1 MLYGVLMSK
10 KELQLCHNQ
19 YLTSFGIKIEPNKF
33 TFLVAPTGA
42 GKTTFTMEE
51 LKAQFKLVLILVPT
65 QAKVME
71 LQHEYSEKTK
81 VISEYLFFCANE
93 NPDETIRKFK
103 GAIVA
108 TYDKSDK
115 IFQLLSNSQKK
126 EAILVIDEA
135 HKLYSAGSFRDEAL
149 TPIIWHLQ
157 KRSIPTSLFLTA
169 TKTTELFDQLK
180 IEIDQEIYVK
190 HQNSPVRDIRVTSLP
205 KGDQYT
211 AIAIIEQKVIGLLKT
226 SDASKGKCGKTIIVR
241 INSRD
246 KCENMKR
253 YFEQRHKLKCIV
265 VHSKTK
271 NQSEVKKVFE
281 TQKIP
286 TGIDIVFTT
295 SIMDEAV
302 NLNNPEIEID
312 SVFILGKQAHVE
324 EMVQFIGRL
333 RIANV
338 PCHIL
343 LHTGLT
349 KSNQDP
355 EKLHRKHQKRLN
367 DFITR
372 VNDIA
377 QALASLATDY
387 KFDFQDNDKPNIYDK
402 VNRMNESFKDWL
414 GCKLFA
420 VYQGKSIQN
429 TASLV
434 SALYLIDASYFYS
447 SLEYMAW
454 RIKQFLPNCKIQ
466 FFEDVI
472 STPRYITDFFDE
484 QKVNADKA
492 YAESINPALKIFL
505 ENFQKGHQKPE
516 SLKQFSTKFIEHKQ
530 QDEEYI
536 DNLAYYCN
544 DQLAYP
550 DKVARILNET
560 VYLAQHIGNIHDI
573 HQILTQKRFNEI
585 AKVTAAYKDNE
596 FVRNLTHKFYKLN
609 PEKYLTNHYQLKG
622 PQASK
627 LLCSTLKEVQK
638 QTNLP
643 MKSIIKAYLIKGMSF
658 DDITDSIKIEESKAL
673 NYLATYFDVIDRNK
687 NKPERRYLEFQGIAL
702 GGFEYLHLKDWQSK
716 HLVPKEPFIMDGKT
730 YDAYT
735 GATNMIRKGTEQEF
749 DRLYG

>member
-10 KELQLCHNQ
+10 IALQLSVNQ
-19 YLTSFGIKIEPNKF
+19 YLTSLGIKIEPNKS

-51 LKAQFKLVLILVPT
+51 LKAQFKFVLILVPT

-81 VISEYLFFCANE
+81 VISEYLFFCAKE
-93 NPDETIRKFK
+93 NPDDSLRKFK
-103 GAIVA
+103 GVIVA
-108 TYDKSDK
+108 TYDKFDK
-115 IFQLLSNSQKK
+115 IIQLMSNSQKK
-126 EAILVIDEA
+126 SALLVIDEA
-135 HKLYSAGSFRDEAL
+135 HKLYSAGSFRDDAL
-149 TPIIWHLQ
+149 TPVIWHLQ

-180 IEIDQEIYVK
+180 IDIDQEIYVK
-190 HQNSPVRDIRVTSLP
+190 HQNSRVRDIRVTSLP

-211 AIAIIEQKVIGLLKT
+211 AIALIEQKVKGLLKT
-226 SDASKGKCGKTIIVR
+226 SDSSKGKCGKTIIVR
-241 INSRD
+241 VNSRD

-253 YFEQRHKLKCIV
+253 YFKQRHKLKCIV

-271 NQSEVKKVFE
+271 NQSEVKAVFE

-286 TGIDIVFTT
+286 TGVDIVFTT

-324 EMVQFIGRL
+324 ELLQFIGRL

-343 LHTGLT
+343 LHTGLST
-349 KSNQDP
+349 TDQDP
-355 EKLHRKHQKRLN
+355 EKLHHKHLKRLN

-377 QALASLATDY
+377 KALASLAEDY
-387 KFDFQDNDKPNIYDK
+387 KFDLQDNDKPSIYDK
-402 VNRMNESFKDWL
+402 VNRMNESFKDWFD
-414 GCKLFA
+414 CKLFA

-434 SALYLIDASYFYS
+434 SALYLVDTSYFYS
-447 SLEYMAW
+447 SYEYMVW

-466 FFEDVI
+466 FCEDTT
-472 STPRYITDFFDE
+472 STPSYITHFFDE

-505 ENFQKGHQKPE
+505 ENFQRGLKKPE
-516 SLKQFSTKFIEHKQ
+516 SLKQLSTQFIEHKQ
-530 QDEEYI
+530 LDEDYI

-544 DQLAYP
+544 DKLAYP
-550 DKVARILNET
+550 DTVAQILNEI

-585 AKVTAAYKDNE
+585 AKVTEGYAKNV
-596 FVRNLTHKFYKLN
+596 FVQHIAKQFYVRN
-609 PEKYLTNHYQLKG
+609 PEKYLDNKHTLKG

-627 LLCSTLKEVQK
+627 LLCSTFKAVQK

-643 MKSIIKAYLIKGMSF
+643 MKSIIKANLIKGMSYDF
-658 DDITDSIKIEESKAL
+658 DSDVFKIDESKAF
-673 NYLATYFDVIDRNK
+673 NYLATYFDVKDRNK

-702 GGFEYLHLKDWQSK
+702 GGFEYLHLKEWQGK
-716 HLVPKEPFIMDGKT
+716 HLIPKEPFIMDGKT

-735 GATNMIRKGTEQEF
+735 GATNMIRKGSVEELDEMF
-749 DRLYG
+749 G

>member
-10 KELQLCHNQ
+10 IALQLSVNQ
-19 YLTSFGIKIEPNKF
+19 YLTSFGIKIEPNKS

-51 LKAQFKLVLILVPT
+51 LKAQFKFVLILVPT

-71 LQHEYSEKTK
+71 LQHEYSGKTK

-93 NPDETIRKFK
+93 NPDDSLRKFK
-103 GAIVA
+103 GVIVA
-108 TYDKSDK
+108 TYDKFDK
-115 IFQLLSNSQKK
+115 IIQLMSNSQKK
-126 EAILVIDEA
+126 AALLVIDEA
-135 HKLYSAGSFRDEAL
+135 HKLYSAGSFRDDAL
-149 TPIIWHLQ
+149 TPVIWHLQ

-180 IEIDQEIYVK
+180 IEVDQEIFVK
-190 HQNSPVRDIRVTSLP
+190 HQNPPVRDIRVTSLTD
-205 KGDQYT
+205 GDQYT
-211 AIAIIEQKVIGLLKT
+211 AIAIMEQKVKGLLKT
-226 SDASKGKCGKTIIVR
+226 SDSSKGKCSKTIIVR

-271 NQSEVKKVFE
+271 NQSEVKAVFE

-286 TGIDIVFTT
+286 TGVDIVFTT

-324 EMVQFIGRL
+324 ELVQFIGRF
-333 RIANV
+333 ANV

-343 LHTGLT
+343 LHTGLSKT
-349 KSNQDP
+349 NQDP
-355 EKLHRKHQKRLN
+355 KKLHCKHQNRLN

-372 VNDIA
+372 VNGIA
-377 QALASLATDY
+377 QALASLAADY

-402 VNRMNESFKDWL
+402 VNRMNESLKDWV

-420 VYQGKSIQN
+420 VYQGKPIQN

-447 SLEYMAW
+447 SFEYMVW

-466 FFEDVI
+466 FSEDTTA
-472 STPRYITDFFDE
+472 TPSHITHFFDE
-484 QKVNADKA
+484 QKINATKA

-505 ENFQKGHQKPE
+505 EHFQKNHQKPE
-516 SLKQFSTKFIEHKQ
+516 SLKQLSTQFIEHKQ
-530 QDEEYI
+530 QDEDYI
-536 DNLAYYCN
+536 DHLAYCRD
-544 DQLAYP
+544 DQSDYP
-550 DKVARILNET
+550 DVVAQILNEI

-573 HQILTQKRFNEI
+573 HQILTQRKFSTI
-585 AKVTAAYKDNE
+585 AKVTDGYAKNV
-596 FVRNLTHKFYKLN
+596 FVQHIARQLYTRG
-609 PEKYLTNHYQLKG
+609 PEKYLESKHVLKG
-622 PQASK
+622 SQASK
-627 LLCSTLKEVQK
+627 LLCSTFKTVQK

-643 MKSIIKAYLIKGMSF
+643 MKSIIKANLIKGMRYDHALDVF
-658 DDITDSIKIEESKAL
+658 EIDESKAL
-673 NYLATYFDVIDRNK
+673 NFLASYFDVIDRNK
-687 NKPERRYLEFQGIAL
+687 NKPERRYLEFQGIAI
-702 GGFEYLHLKDWQSK
+702 GGFEYLHLKEWQSK
-716 HLVPKEPFIMDGKT
+716 HLVPKEPLIIDGKT

-735 GATNMIRKGTEQEF
+735 GATNMIRKATQEEIDELF
-749 DRLYG
+749 D

>member
-10 KELQLCHNQ
+10 IALQLSVNQ
-19 YLTSFGIKIEPNKF
+19 YLTSFGIKIEPNKS

-51 LKAQFKLVLILVPT
+51 LKAQFKFVLILVPT

-71 LQHEYSEKTK
+71 LQHEYSGKAK
-81 VISEYLFFCANE
+81 AISEYLFFCANE
-93 NPDETIRKFK
+93 NPDDSLRKFK
-103 GAIVA
+103 GVIVA
-108 TYDKSDK
+108 TYDKFDRIIK
-115 IFQLLSNSQKK
+115 FMTDSQKK
-126 EAILVIDEA
+126 AALLVIDEA
-135 HKLYSAGSFRDEAL
+135 HKLYSAGSFRDDAL
-149 TPIIWHLQ
+149 TPVIWHLQ
-157 KRSIPTSLFLTA
+157 KRSIATSLFLTA

-180 IEIDQEIYVK
+180 IEIDQEIFVK
-190 HQNSPVRDIRVTSLP
+190 HRNPPVRDIRVTSLP
-205 KGDQYT
+205 NGDQYT
-211 AIAIIEQKVIGLLKT
+211 AITIIEQKVKSLLKT
-226 SDASKGKCGKTIIVR
+226 SDASKGRCGKTIIVR
-241 INSRD
+241 VNSRN

-271 NQSEVKKVFE
+271 NQSEVKAVFE

-286 TGIDIVFTT
+286 TGVDIVFTT

-324 EMVQFIGRL
+324 ELVQFIGRL

-343 LHTGLT
+343 LHTGLSKT
-349 KSNQDP
+349 NQDP
-355 EKLHRKHQKRLN
+355 KKLHCKHQKRLN
-367 DFITR
+367 DFINR

-377 QALASLATDY
+377 QALASLAADY
-387 KFDFQDNDKPNIYDK
+387 KFDYQDNDKPNIYDK
-402 VNRMNESFKDWL
+402 VNRMNESLKDWV

-447 SLEYMAW
+447 SFEYMAW

-466 FFEDVI
+466 FSEDI
-472 STPRYITDFFDE
+472 TATPSHITHFFDE

-516 SLKQFSTKFIEHKQ
+516 SLKQLSTQFIEHKQ

-536 DNLAYYCN
+536 DHLAYCRD
-544 DQLAYP
+544 DQSDYP
-550 DKVARILNET
+550 DIVAQILNEI

-585 AKVTAAYKDNE
+585 AKVTEGYAKNV
-596 FVRNLTHKFYKLN
+596 FVQHIAKQFYLRS
-609 PEKYLTNHYQLKG
+609 PEKYLDNKHILKG

-627 LLCSTLKEVQK
+627 LLCSTFKAVQK

-643 MKSIIKAYLIKGMSF
+643 MKSIIKANLIKGMSYDF
-658 DDITDSIKIEESKAL
+658 DSDVFKIDESKAL
-673 NYLATYFDVIDRNK
+673 NFLASYFDVIDRNK

-702 GGFEYLHLKDWQSK
+702 GGFEYLHLKDWQNK
-716 HLVPKEPFIMDGKT
+716 HLVPKEPFVMDGKT

-735 GATNMIRKGTEQEF
+735 GATNMIRKGSVEELDEMF
-749 DRLYG
+749 G

>member
-10 KELQLCHNQ
+10 IALQLSVNQ
-19 YLTSFGIKIEPNKF
+19 YLTSFGIKIEPNKS

-51 LKAQFKLVLILVPT
+51 LKAQFKFVLILVPT

-93 NPDETIRKFK
+93 NPDDSLRKFK
-103 GAIVA
+103 GVIVA
-108 TYDKSDK
+108 TYDKFDK
-115 IFQLLSNSQKK
+115 IIQLMSNSQKK
-126 EAILVIDEA
+126 SALLVIDEA
-135 HKLYSAGSFRDEAL
+135 HKLYSAGSFRDDAL
-149 TPIIWHLQ
+149 TPVIWHLQ

-180 IEIDQEIYVK
+180 IDIDQEIYVK
-190 HQNSPVRDIRVTSLP
+190 HQNPPVRDIRVTSLP

-211 AIAIIEQKVIGLLKT
+211 AIAIIEQKVKGLLKT
-226 SDASKGKCGKTIIVR
+226 SDSSKGKCGKTIIVR

-271 NQSEVKKVFE
+271 NQSEVKAVFE

-286 TGIDIVFTT
+286 TGVDIVFTT

-302 NLNNPEIEID
+302 NLNNPEID

-324 EMVQFIGRL
+324 ELVQFIGRL

-343 LHTGLT
+343 LHTGLSKT
-349 KSNQDP
+349 NQDP
-355 EKLHRKHQKRLN
+355 KKLHCKHQKRLN

-372 VNDIA
+372 VNGIA
-377 QALASLATDY
+377 QALASLAADY

-402 VNRMNESFKDWL
+402 VNRMNESLKDWV

-420 VYQGKSIQN
+420 VYRGKPIQN

-447 SLEYMAW
+447 SFEYMVW

-466 FFEDVI
+466 FSEDTTA
-472 STPRYITDFFDE
+472 TPSHITHFFDE
-484 QKVNADKA
+484 QKVNANKA
-492 YAESINPALKIFL
+492 YAESIYPALKIFL
-505 ENFQKGHQKPE
+505 EHFQKNHQKPE
-516 SLKQFSTKFIEHKQ
+516 SLKQLSTQFIEHKQ
-530 QDEEYI
+530 QDEDYI
-536 DNLAYYCN
+536 DHLAYCRD
-544 DQLAYP
+544 DQSDYP
-550 DKVARILNET
+550 DVVAKILNEI

-573 HQILTQKRFNEI
+573 YQILTLRIFNTI
-585 AKVTAAYKDNE
+585 SKVANAYKDNE

-609 PEKYLTNHYQLKG
+609 PEKYLTNQYQLKG
-622 PQASK
+622 PQACK
-627 LLCSTLKEVQK
+627 LLCSTLRAVQK

-643 MKSIIKAYLIKGMSF
+643 MKSIIKAYLIKGMTYNS
-658 DDITDSIKIEESKAL
+658 DSDVFKIDESKAL
-673 NYLATYFDVIDRNK
+673 NFIASYFDVKDRNK

-716 HLVPKEPFIMDGKT
+716 HLAPKEPFIMDGKT

-735 GATNMIRKGTEQEF
+735 GATNMLRKGTVEELDEIF
-749 DRLYG
+749 G

>member
-10 KELQLCHNQ
+10 NVLKLAKKE
-19 YLTSFGIKIEPNKF
+19 YLTDLGLVIEPNQF
-33 TFLVAPTGA
+33 TSLVASTGS
-42 GKTTFTMEE
+42 GKTTLTMEK
-51 LKAQFKLVLILVPT
+51 LKARSKLVIILVPT

-71 LQHEYSEKTK
+71 LQNEYSGK
-81 VISEYLFFCANE
+81 VALKSEYLFFCANE

-103 GAIVA
+103 GVIVA
-108 TYDKSDK
+108 TYDKFDK
-115 IFQLLSNSQKK
+115 IIKLMSDSQKK
-126 EAILVIDEA
+126 EALLVIDEA
-135 HKLYSAGSFRDEAL
+135 HKLYSAGSFRDDAL

-180 IEIDQEIYVK
+180 IEIDQEIFVK
-190 HQNSPVRDIRVTSLP
+190 HKNPPVRDIRVTSLP
-205 KGDQYT
+205 NGDQYT
-211 AIAIIEQKVIGLLKT
+211 AIAIIEQKIRKLIKS
-226 SDASKGKCGKTIIVR
+226 SDSSKGKCGKTIIVR
-241 INSRD
+241 VNSRD
-246 KCENMKR
+246 KCESFKQ
-253 YFEQRHKLKCIV
+253 YFEQRYKLNCIV

-271 NQSEVKKVFE
+271 GLADVKEIFE

-286 TGIDIVFTT
+286 TGVDIVFTT

-302 NLNNPEIEID
+302 NLNNPEIEVD
-312 SVFILGKQAHVE
+312 SVFVLGKQAHVE
-324 EMVQFIGRL
+324 ELVQFIGRL

-349 KSNQDP
+349 RSDQDP
-355 EKLHRKHQKRLN
+355 EKLHRKHQKRLD

-377 QALASLATDY
+377 HALASLAEDY
-387 KFDFQDNDKPNIYDK
+387 KFDFQDNEKPSIYDK
-402 VNRMNESFKDWL
+402 VNRMNESFKDWFD
-414 GCKLFA
+414 CKLFA

-434 SALYLIDASYFYS
+434 SALYLIDTSYFYS
-447 SLEYMAW
+447 SYEYMTW
-454 RIKQFLPNCKIQ
+454 RIKQFLPNCEIQ
-466 FFEDVI
+466 FCEDTTA
-472 STPRYITDFFDE
+472 TPSYITHFFDE

-492 YAESINPALKIFL
+492 YAESINPALKIFM
-505 ENFQKGHQKPE
+505 EHFQIGLKKPE
-516 SLKQFSTKFIEHKQ
+516 SLKQLSTKFIEQKQ

-536 DNLAYYCN
+536 NSLAYRGSN
-544 DQLAYP
+544 PAPYP
-550 DKVARILNET
+550 DKVAQILNEI

-573 HQILTQKRFNEI
+573 HQILTLRIFNTI
-585 AKVTAAYKDNE
+585 SKVANAYKDNE

-609 PEKYLTNHYQLKG
+609 PERYLTNQHQLKG

-627 LLCSTLKEVQK
+627 LLCSTIKAVQK

-643 MKSIIKAYLIKGMSF
+643 MKSIIKAYLIKGMTHDPISDSF
-658 DDITDSIKIEESKAL
+658 EIEESKAL
-673 NYLATYFDVIDRNK
+673 NYLATYFDVKDRNK

-716 HLVPKEPFIMDGKT
+716 HLAPKEPFIMDDKT

-735 GATNMIRKGTEQEF
+735 GATNMIRKASQEEIDELF
-749 DRLYG
+749 G

>member
-1 MLYGVLMSK
+1 MSK
-10 KELQLCHNQ
+10 IALQLSVNQ
-19 YLTSFGIKIEPNKF
+19 YLTSFGIKIEPNKS

-126 EAILVIDEA
+126 EALLVIDEA
-135 HKLYSAGSFRDEAL
+135 HKLYSAGSFRDDAL
-149 TPIIWHLQ
+149 TPVIWHLQ

-180 IEIDQEIYVK
+180 IDIDQEIYVK
-190 HQNSPVRDIRVTSLP
+190 HQNPPVRDIRVTSLP

-211 AIAIIEQKVIGLLKT
+211 AIAIIEQKVKGLLKT
-226 SDASKGKCGKTIIVR
+226 SDSSKGKCGKTIIVR

-271 NQSEVKKVFE
+271 NQSEVKAVFE

-286 TGIDIVFTT
+286 TGVDIVFTT

-302 NLNNPEIEID
+302 NLNNPEIEVD
-312 SVFILGKQAHVE
+312 SVFVLGKQAHVE
-324 EMVQFIGRL
+324 ELVQFIGRL

-349 KSNQDP
+349 RSDQDP
-355 EKLHRKHQKRLN
+355 EKLHRKHQKRLD

-377 QALASLATDY
+377 NALASLAEDY
-387 KFDFQDNDKPNIYDK
+387 KFDFQDNEKPSIYDK
-402 VNRMNESFKDWL
+402 VNRMNESFKDWFD
-414 GCKLFA
+414 CKLFA

-434 SALYLIDASYFYS
+434 SALYLIDTSYFYS
-447 SLEYMAW
+447 SYEYMVW

-466 FFEDVI
+466 FCEDTTA
-472 STPRYITDFFDE
+472 TPSYITDFFDE

-530 QDEEYI
+530 QDEDYI
-536 DNLAYYCN
+536 DNLAYYYN
-544 DQLAYP
+544 NQLAYP
-550 DKVARILNET
+550 DKVAQILNET
-560 VYLAQHIGNIHDI
+560 VYLAQHIDNIHDI

-585 AKVTAAYKDNE
+585 VKVTAAYKDNE

-609 PEKYLTNHYQLKG
+609 PERYLTNQYQLKG

-627 LLCSTLKEVQK
+627 LLCSTLKAVQK

-673 NYLATYFDVIDRNK
+673 NYLATYFDVKDRNK

-702 GGFEYLHLKDWQSK
+702 GGFEYLHLKDWQNK

-735 GATNMIRKGTEQEF
+735 GATNMIRKGSVEELDEMF
-749 DRLYG
+749 G

>member
-10 KELQLCHNQ
+10 FALQLSVNQ

-33 TFLVAPTGA
+33 TFLVAPTGG

-71 LQHEYSEKTK
+71 LQHEYSGKTK

-93 NPDETIRKFK
+93 NPDDSLRKFK
-103 GAIVA
+103 GVIVA
-108 TYDKSDK
+108 TYDKFDRIIK
-115 IFQLLSNSQKK
+115 LMTDSQKK
-126 EAILVIDEA
+126 VALLVIDEA
-135 HKLYSAGSFRDEAL
+135 HKLYSAGSFRDDAL
-149 TPIIWHLQ
+149 TPVIWHLQ

-180 IEIDQEIYVK
+180 IDIDQEIYVT
-190 HQNSPVRDIRVTSLP
+190 HQNPPVRDIRVTSLP

-211 AIAIIEQKVIGLLKT
+211 AIAIIEQKVKGLLKI
-226 SDASKGKCGKTIIVR
+226 SDSSKGKCGKTIIVR
-241 INSRD
+241 VNSRD

-271 NQSEVKKVFE
+271 NRSEVKEVFE

-324 EMVQFIGRL
+324 ELVQFIGRL

-492 YAESINPALKIFL
+492 YAESIKPALKIFL

-530 QDEEYI
+530 QDEDYI

-627 LLCSTLKEVQK
+627 LLCSTLKAVQK

-716 HLVPKEPFIMDGKT
+716 YLVPKEPFIMDGKT

-735 GATNMIRKGTEQEF
+735 GATNMIRKGTEEEF

>member
-10 KELQLCHNQ
+10 IALQLSVNQ
-19 YLTSFGIKIEPNKF
+19 YLTAFGIKIEPNKS

-71 LQHEYSEKTK
+71 LQHEYSGKAK
-81 VISEYLFFCANE
+81 AISEYLFFCANE
-93 NPDETIRKFK
+93 NPDDSLRKFK
-103 GAIVA
+103 GVIVA
-108 TYDKSDK
+108 TYDKFDRIIK
-115 IFQLLSNSQKK
+115 FMTDSQKK
-126 EAILVIDEA
+126 AALLVIDEA
-135 HKLYSAGSFRDEAL
+135 HKLYSAGSFRDDAL
-149 TPIIWHLQ
+149 TPVIWHLQ
-157 KRSIPTSLFLTA
+157 KRSIATSLFLTA

-180 IEIDQEIYVK
+180 IEIDQEIFVK
-190 HQNSPVRDIRVTSLP
+190 HRNPPVRDIRVTSLP
-205 KGDQYT
+205 NGDQYT
-211 AIAIIEQKVIGLLKT
+211 AITIIEQKVKSLLKT
-226 SDASKGKCGKTIIVR
+226 SDASKGRCGKTIIVR
-241 INSRD
+241 VNSRN

-271 NQSEVKKVFE
+271 NQSEVKAVFE

-286 TGIDIVFTT
+286 TGVDIVFTT

-324 EMVQFIGRL
+324 ELVQFIGRL

-343 LHTGLT
+343 LHTGLSKT
-349 KSNQDP
+349 NQDP
-355 EKLHRKHQKRLN
+355 KKLHCKHQKRLN
-367 DFITR
+367 DFINR

-377 QALASLATDY
+377 QALASLAADY

-402 VNRMNESFKDWL
+402 VNRMNESLKDWV

-447 SLEYMAW
+447 SFEYMAW

-466 FFEDVI
+466 FSEDTTA
-472 STPRYITDFFDE
+472 TPSHITHFFDE

-516 SLKQFSTKFIEHKQ
+516 SLKQLSTQFIEHKQ

-536 DNLAYYCN
+536 DHLAYCRD
-544 DQLAYP
+544 DQSDYP
-550 DKVARILNET
+550 DIVAQILNEI

-585 AKVTAAYKDNE
+585 AKVTEGYAKNV
-596 FVRNLTHKFYKLN
+596 FVQHIAKQFYMRS
-609 PEKYLTNHYQLKG
+609 PEKYLENKYELKG
-622 PQASK
+622 PQAGK
-627 LLCSTLKEVQK
+627 LLCSTFKAVQK

-643 MKSIIKAYLIKGMSF
+643 MKSIIKANLIKGMRYDYALDLF
-658 DDITDSIKIEESKAL
+658 EIDESKAL
-673 NYLATYFDVIDRNK
+673 NFLATYFDVIDRNK

-702 GGFEYLHLKDWQSK
+702 GGFEYLHLKDWQNK

-735 GATNMIRKGTEQEF
+735 GATNMIRKATREEIDELFG
-749 DRLYG
+749 

>member
-1 MLYGVLMSK
+1 MSK
-10 KELQLCHNQ
+10 KELQLRPNQ
-19 YLTSFGIKIEPNKF
+19 YLSAFDIKIVPNKF

-51 LKAQFKLVLILVPT
+51 LKVQFKVVLILVPT

-71 LQHEYSEKTK
+71 LQNEYSGKAPLLC
-81 VISEYLFFCANE
+81 EYLFFCANE
-93 NPDETIRKFK
+93 NPEETIRRFK
-103 GAIVA
+103 GVIVA
-108 TYDKSDK
+108 TYDKFDK
-115 IFQLLSNSQKK
+115 IIQLMSNPQKK
-126 EAILVIDEA
+126 ASLLVIDEA
-135 HKLYSAGSFRDEAL
+135 HKLYSAGSFRDDAL
-149 TPIIWHLQ
+149 TPVICHLQ
-157 KRSIPTSLFLTA
+157 KRSILTILFLTA

-180 IEIDQEIYVK
+180 IDIDQEILVK
-190 HQNSPVRDIRVTSLP
+190 HQNPPVRDIRVTSLSN
-205 KGDQYT
+205 GDQYT
-211 AIAIIEQKVIGLLKT
+211 AIAIIEQKIRELIKS
-226 SDASKGKCGKTIIVR
+226 SDSSKGKCGKTIIVR
-241 INSRD
+241 VNSRD

-253 YFEQRHKLKCIV
+253 YFEKRHKLKCIV

-271 NQSEVKKVFE
+271 NQSEVKEVFE

-286 TGIDIVFTT
+286 TGVDIVFTT

-312 SVFILGKQAHVE
+312 SVFVLGKQAHVE
-324 EMVQFIGRL
+324 ELVQFIGRL

-343 LHTGLT
+343 LHTGL
-349 KSNQDP
+349 SRSDQDP
-355 EKLHRKHQKRLN
+355 EKLHRKHLKRLN

-377 QALASLATDY
+377 KALASLAEDY
-387 KFDFQDNDKPNIYDK
+387 KFDLQDNDKPSIYDK
-402 VNRMNESFKDWL
+402 VNRMNESFKDWFD
-414 GCKLFA
+414 CKLFA

-434 SALYLIDASYFYS
+434 SALYLMDTSYFYS
-447 SLEYMAW
+447 SFEYMAW

-466 FFEDVI
+466 FCEDTTA
-472 STPRYITDFFDE
+472 TPSYITHFFEE

-505 ENFQKGHQKPE
+505 EHFQKNHQKPE
-516 SLKQFSTKFIEHKQ
+516 SLKQLSTQFIEHKQ
-530 QDEEYI
+530 QDEDYI
-536 DNLAYYCN
+536 DHLAYYCN
-544 DQLAYP
+544 DQLGYP
-550 DKVARILNET
+550 DKVAQILNET

-573 HQILTQKRFNEI
+573 YQMLTQKRFNEI
-585 AKVTAAYKDNE
+585 AKVTEGYAKNVFVQHIAKQFYVRSPERYLDNK
-596 FVRNLTHKFYKLN
+596 HI
-609 PEKYLTNHYQLKG
+609 LKG

-627 LLCSTLKEVQK
+627 LLCSTFKSVQK

-643 MKSIIKAYLIKGMSF
+643 MKSIIKANLIKGMSYDF
-658 DDITDSIKIEESKAL
+658 DSDVFKIEESKAL
-673 NYLATYFDVIDRNK
+673 NFLTTYFDVIDRNK

-716 HLVPKEPFIMDGKT
+716 HLAPKEPFIMDGKT

-735 GATNMIRKGTEQEF
+735 GATNMIRKATQEEIDELF
-749 DRLYG
+749 G

>member
-1 MLYGVLMSK
+1 MSK
-10 KELQLCHNQ
+10 ISLQLSVNQ
-19 YLTSFGIKIEPNKF
+19 FLTSLGIKIEPNKS

-71 LQHEYSEKTK
+71 LQHEYSGKTK
-81 VISEYLFFCANE
+81 VVSEYLFFCANE
-93 NPDETIRKFK
+93 NPDDSLRKFK
-103 GAIVA
+103 GVIVA
-108 TYDKSDK
+108 TYDKFDK
-115 IFQLLSNSQKK
+115 IIKLMSDSQKK
-126 EAILVIDEA
+126 AALLVIDEA
-135 HKLYSAGSFRDEAL
+135 HKLYSAGSFRDDAL
-149 TPIIWHLQ
+149 TPVIWHLQ

-180 IEIDQEIYVK
+180 IDIDQEIYVK
-190 HQNSPVRDIRVTSLP
+190 HQNPPVRDIRVTSLP

-211 AIAIIEQKVIGLLKT
+211 AIAIIEQKVKGLLKT
-226 SDASKGKCGKTIIVR
+226 SDLSKGKCGKTIIVR

-271 NQSEVKKVFE
+271 NQSEVKAVFE

-286 TGIDIVFTT
+286 TGVDIVFTT

-324 EMVQFIGRL
+324 ELVQFIGRL

-343 LHTGLT
+343 LHTDLSKT
-349 KSNQDP
+349 NQDP
-355 EKLHRKHQKRLN
+355 KKLHCKHQKRLN

-372 VNDIA
+372 VNGIA
-377 QALASLATDY
+377 QALASLADEF
-387 KFDFQDNDKPNIYDK
+387 KFDLHDNDKPNIYDK
-402 VNRMNESFKDWL
+402 VNRMNESLKDWV

-420 VYQGKSIQN
+420 VYRGKPIQN

-447 SLEYMAW
+447 SFEYMAW

-466 FFEDVI
+466 FSEDTTATPSHITHFFE
-472 STPRYITDFFDE
+472 E
-484 QKVNADKA
+484 QKVDADKA

-516 SLKQFSTKFIEHKQ
+516 SLKHLSTQFIEHKQ

-536 DNLAYYCN
+536 DHLAYYSN
-544 DQLAYP
+544 DQPAYP
-550 DKVARILNET
+550 DKVAQILNET

-573 HQILTQKRFNEI
+573 HQILNQKSFSAILKVADGYAKNVFVQHI
-585 AKVTAAYKDNE
+585 AKQ
-596 FVRNLTHKFYKLN
+596 FYLRN
-609 PEKYLTNHYQLKG
+609 PERYLDNKHILKG

-627 LLCSTLKEVQK
+627 LLCSTFKAVQK

-643 MKSIIKAYLIKGMSF
+643 MKSIIKANLIKGMSYDF
-658 DDITDSIKIEESKAL
+658 DSDVFKIDESKAL
-673 NYLATYFDVIDRNK
+673 NFIASYFDVIDRNK

-702 GGFEYLHLKDWQSK
+702 GGFEYLHLKDWQGK
-716 HLVPKEPFIMDGKT
+716 HLVPKEPFVMDGKT

-735 GATNMIRKGTEQEF
+735 GATNMIRKGSVEELDEMF
-749 DRLYG
+749 G

>member
-1 MLYGVLMSK
+1 MSK

-51 LKAQFKLVLILVPT
+51 LKAQFKFVLILVPT

-71 LQHEYSEKTK
+71 LQHEYSGKTK

-93 NPDETIRKFK
+93 NPDDSLRKFK
-103 GAIVA
+103 GVIVA
-108 TYDKSDK
+108 TYDKFDRIIK
-115 IFQLLSNSQKK
+115 LMTDSQKK
-126 EAILVIDEA
+126 AALLVIDEA
-135 HKLYSAGSFRDEAL
+135 HKLYSAGSFRDDAL
-149 TPIIWHLQ
+149 TPVIWHLQ
-157 KRSIPTSLFLTA
+157 KRSIPASLFLTA

-180 IEIDQEIYVK
+180 IDIDQEIYVT
-190 HQNSPVRDIRVTSLP
+190 HQNPPVRDIRVTSLP
-205 KGDQYT
+205 NGNQYT
-211 AIAIIEQKVIGLLKT
+211 AITIIEQKVRELIKS
-226 SDASKGKCGKTIIVR
+226 SDSLKGKCGKTIIVR
-241 INSRD
+241 VNSRD

-484 QKVNADKA
+484 QKVNTDKA
-492 YAESINPALKIFL
+492 YAESINPALKIFI

-516 SLKQFSTKFIEHKQ
+516 SLKQLSTKFIEHKQ

-536 DNLAYYCN
+536 DHLAYYCN

-550 DKVARILNET
+550 DKVAKILNET
-560 VYLAQHIGNIHDI
+560 VYLAQRIGNLHDI

-585 AKVTAAYKDNE
+585 AKVTEGYAKNVFVQHIAKQFYLRSPERYLDNK
-596 FVRNLTHKFYKLN
+596 HI
-609 PEKYLTNHYQLKG
+609 LKG

-627 LLCSTLKEVQK
+627 LLCSTFKAVQK

-643 MKSIIKAYLIKGMSF
+643 MKSIIKANLIKGMSY
-658 DDITDSIKIEESKAL
+658 DSDSDVFKIDESKAL
-673 NYLATYFDVIDRNK
+673 NFIASYFEVIDRNK

-702 GGFEYLHLKDWQSK
+702 GGFEYLHLKDWQGK
-716 HLVPKEPFIMDGKT
+716 HLVPKEPFVMDGKT

-735 GATNMIRKGTEQEF
+735 GATNMIRKATQEEIDELF
-749 DRLYG
+749 D

>member
-1 MLYGVLMSK
+1 MSK
-10 KELQLCHNQ
+10 FALQLSVNQ

-33 TFLVAPTGA
+33 TFLVAPTGG

-71 LQHEYSEKTK
+71 LQHEYSGKTK

-93 NPDETIRKFK
+93 NPDDSLRKFK
-103 GAIVA
+103 GVIVA
-108 TYDKSDK
+108 TYDKFDRIIK
-115 IFQLLSNSQKK
+115 LMTDSQKK
-126 EAILVIDEA
+126 VALLVIDEA
-135 HKLYSAGSFRDEAL
+135 HKLYSAGSFRDDAL
-149 TPIIWHLQ
+149 TPVIWHLQ

-180 IEIDQEIYVK
+180 IDIDQEIYVT
-190 HQNSPVRDIRVTSLP
+190 HQNPPVRDIRVTSLP

-211 AIAIIEQKVIGLLKT
+211 AIAIIEQKVKGLLKI
-226 SDASKGKCGKTIIVR
+226 SDSSKGKCGKTIIVR
-241 INSRD
+241 VNSRD

-271 NQSEVKKVFE
+271 NRSEVKEVFE

-324 EMVQFIGRL
+324 ELVQFIGRL

-492 YAESINPALKIFL
+492 YAESIKPALKIFL

-530 QDEEYI
+530 QDEDYI

-627 LLCSTLKEVQK
+627 LLCSTLKAVQK

-716 HLVPKEPFIMDGKT
+716 YLVPKEPFIMDGKT

-735 GATNMIRKGTEQEF
+735 GATNMIRKGTEEEF

>member
-10 KELQLCHNQ
+10 IALQLSVNQ
-19 YLTSFGIKIEPNKF
+19 YLTSFGIKIEPNKS

-93 NPDETIRKFK
+93 NPDDSLRKFK
-103 GAIVA
+103 GVIVA
-108 TYDKSDK
+108 TYDKFDK
-115 IFQLLSNSQKK
+115 IIQLMSNSQKK
-126 EAILVIDEA
+126 SALLVIDEA
-135 HKLYSAGSFRDEAL
+135 HKLYSAGSFRDDAL
-149 TPIIWHLQ
+149 TPVIWHLQ

-180 IEIDQEIYVK
+180 IDIDQEIYVT
-190 HQNSPVRDIRVTSLP
+190 HQNPPLRDIRVTSLP

-211 AIAIIEQKVIGLLKT
+211 AIAIIEQKVKGLLKT
-226 SDASKGKCGKTIIVR
+226 SDSSKGKCGKTIIVR

-271 NQSEVKKVFE
+271 NQSEVKAVFE

-302 NLNNPEIEID
+302 NLNNSEIEID
-312 SVFILGKQAHVE
+312 SVFILDKKAHVE
-324 EMVQFIGRL
+324 ELVQFIGRL

-355 EKLHRKHQKRLN
+355 EKLHLKHHKRLN

-372 VNDIA
+372 VNGIA
-377 QALASLATDY
+377 QALASLAEDY

-466 FFEDVI
+466 FCEDTTV
-472 STPRYITDFFDE
+472 TPSYITHFFDE

-505 ENFQKGHQKPE
+505 ENFQKGHRKPE
-516 SLKQFSTKFIEHKQ
+516 SLKQLSTQFIEHKQ

-536 DNLAYYCN
+536 DHLAYYCN

-550 DKVARILNET
+550 DKVVQILNEI

-573 HQILTQKRFNEI
+573 YQILTQKRFNEI
-585 AKVTAAYKDNE
+585 SKVANAYKDNE

-609 PEKYLTNHYQLKG
+609 PEKYLTNKYQLKG

-627 LLCSTLKEVQK
+627 LLCSTLRAVQK

-643 MKSIIKAYLIKGMSF
+643 MISIIKAYLIKGMSY
-658 DDITDSIKIEESKAL
+658 DLDSDVFKIDESKAL

-702 GGFEYLHLKDWQSK
+702 GGFEYLHLKDWQNK
-716 HLVPKEPFIMDGKT
+716 YLVPKEPFIMDGKT

-735 GATNMIRKGTEQEF
+735 GETNMIRKATQEEIDELF
-749 DRLYG
+749 G

>member
-1 MLYGVLMSK
+1 MSK
-10 KELQLCHNQ
+10 IALQLSVNQ
-19 YLTSFGIKIEPNKF
+19 YLTSFGIKIEPNKS

-51 LKAQFKLVLILVPT
+51 LKAQFKFVLILVPT

-93 NPDETIRKFK
+93 NPDDSLRKFK
-103 GAIVA
+103 GVIVA
-108 TYDKSDK
+108 TYDKFDK
-115 IFQLLSNSQKK
+115 IIQLMSNSQKK
-126 EAILVIDEA
+126 SALLVIDEA
-135 HKLYSAGSFRDEAL
+135 HKLYSAGSFRDDAL
-149 TPIIWHLQ
+149 TPVIWHLQ

-180 IEIDQEIYVK
+180 IDIDQEIYVK
-190 HQNSPVRDIRVTSLP
+190 HQNPPVRDIRVTSLP

-211 AIAIIEQKVIGLLKT
+211 AIAIIEQKVKGLLKT
-226 SDASKGKCGKTIIVR
+226 SDSSKGKCGKTIIVR

-271 NQSEVKKVFE
+271 NQSEVKAVFE

-286 TGIDIVFTT
+286 TGVDIVFTT

-302 NLNNPEIEID
+302 NLNNPEID

-324 EMVQFIGRL
+324 ELVQFIGRL

-343 LHTGLT
+343 LHTGLSKT
-349 KSNQDP
+349 NQDP
-355 EKLHRKHQKRLN
+355 KKLHCKHQKRLN

-372 VNDIA
+372 VNGIA
-377 QALASLATDY
+377 QALASLAADY

-402 VNRMNESFKDWL
+402 VNRMNESLKDWV

-420 VYQGKSIQN
+420 VYRGKPIQN

-447 SLEYMAW
+447 SFEYMVW

-466 FFEDVI
+466 FSEDTTA
-472 STPRYITDFFDE
+472 TPSHITHFFDE
-484 QKVNADKA
+484 QKVNANKA
-492 YAESINPALKIFL
+492 YAESIYPALKIFL
-505 ENFQKGHQKPE
+505 EHFQKNHQKPE
-516 SLKQFSTKFIEHKQ
+516 SLKQLSTQFIEHKQ
-530 QDEEYI
+530 QDEDYI
-536 DNLAYYCN
+536 DHLAYCRD
-544 DQLAYP
+544 DQSDYP
-550 DKVARILNET
+550 DVVAKILNEI

-573 HQILTQKRFNEI
+573 YQILTLRIFNTI
-585 AKVTAAYKDNE
+585 SKVANAYKDNE

-609 PEKYLTNHYQLKG
+609 PEKYLTNQYQLKG
-622 PQASK
+622 PQACK
-627 LLCSTLKEVQK
+627 LLCSTLRAVQK

-643 MKSIIKAYLIKGMSF
+643 MKSIIKAYLIKGMTYNS
-658 DDITDSIKIEESKAL
+658 DSDVFKIDESKAL
-673 NYLATYFDVIDRNK
+673 NFIASYFDVKDRNK

-716 HLVPKEPFIMDGKT
+716 HLAPKEPFIMDGKT

-735 GATNMIRKGTEQEF
+735 GATNMLRKGTVEELDEIF
-749 DRLYG
+749 G

>member
-10 KELQLCHNQ
+10 TTLYLSIGQ
-19 YLTSFGIKIEPNKF
+19 YLASIGIKVEPNQS

-42 GKTTFTMEE
+42 GKTNLTMEK
-51 LKAQFKLVLILVPT
+51 LTVQFKLVIILVPT

-71 LQHEYSEKTK
+71 LLHAYSGKTNI
-81 VISEYLFFCANE
+81 VSEYLFFYANE

-103 GAIVA
+103 GVIVA
-108 TYDKSDK
+108 TYDKFDK
-115 IFQLLSNSQKK
+115 IIKLMSDSQKK
-126 EAILVIDEA
+126 EALLVIDET
-135 HKLYSAGSFRDEAL
+135 HKLYSAGSFRDDAL

-180 IEIDQEIYVK
+180 IEIDQEIFVK
-190 HQNSPVRDIRVTSLP
+190 HKNPPVRDIRVTSLP
-205 KGDQYT
+205 NGDQYT
-211 AIAIIEQKVIGLLKT
+211 AIAIIEQKIRELIKS
-226 SDASKGKCGKTIIVR
+226 SDSSKGKCGKTIIVR
-241 INSRD
+241 VNSRD
-246 KCENMKR
+246 KCESFKQ
-253 YFEQRHKLKCIV
+253 YFEQCYKLNCIV

-271 NQSEVKKVFE
+271 GLADVKEIFE

-286 TGIDIVFTT
+286 TGVDIVFTT

-312 SVFILGKQAHVE
+312 SVFVLGKQAHVE
-324 EMVQFIGRL
+324 ELVQFIGRL

-349 KSNQDP
+349 RSDQDP
-355 EKLHRKHQKRLN
+355 EKLHRKHQKRLD

-377 QALASLATDY
+377 HALASLAEDY
-387 KFDFQDNDKPNIYDK
+387 KFDFQDNEKPSIYDK
-402 VNRMNESFKDWL
+402 VNRMNESFKDWFD
-414 GCKLFA
+414 CKLFA

-434 SALYLIDASYFYS
+434 SALYLIDTSYFYS

-466 FFEDVI
+466 FCEDTTA
-472 STPRYITDFFDE
+472 TPSHITHFFDE

-530 QDEEYI
+530 QDEDYI

-550 DKVARILNET
+550 DKVAQILNET

-585 AKVTAAYKDNE
+585 VKVTAAYKDNE

-609 PEKYLTNHYQLKG
+609 PERYLTNQYQLKG

-627 LLCSTLKEVQK
+627 LLCSTLRTVQK

-643 MKSIIKAYLIKGMSF
+643 MKSIIKAYLIKGMTHDPISDSF
-658 DDITDSIKIEESKAL
+658 EIVESKAL

-702 GGFEYLHLKDWQSK
+702 GGFEYLHLKDWQGK
-716 HLVPKEPFIMDGKT
+716 HLAPKKPFIMDGKT

-735 GATNMIRKGTEQEF
+735 GETNMIRKATQEEIDELF
-749 DRLYG
+749 G

>member
-10 KELQLCHNQ
+10 ITLQLSVNQ
-19 YLTSFGIKIEPNKF
+19 YLTSFGIKIEPNKS

-51 LKAQFKLVLILVPT
+51 LKAQFKLLLILVPT

-93 NPDETIRKFK
+93 NPDDSLRKFK
-103 GAIVA
+103 GVIVA
-108 TYDKSDK
+108 TYDKFDK
-115 IFQLLSNSQKK
+115 IIQLMSNSQKK
-126 EAILVIDEA
+126 SALLVIDEA
-135 HKLYSAGSFRDEAL
+135 HKLYSAGSFRDDAL
-149 TPIIWHLQ
+149 TPVIWHLQ

-180 IEIDQEIYVK
+180 IDIDQEIYVK
-190 HQNSPVRDIRVTSLP
+190 HQNPPVRDIRVRSLP
-205 KGDQYT
+205 NGDQYT
-211 AIAIIEQKVIGLLKT
+211 AIAVIEQKVKALLKT
-226 SDASKGKCGKTIIVR
+226 SDASKGRCGKTIIVR

-253 YFEQRHKLKCIV
+253 YFEQRYKLNCIV

-271 NQSEVKKVFE
+271 NQSEVKEVFE

-286 TGIDIVFTT
+286 TGVDIVFTT

-324 EMVQFIGRL
+324 ELVQFIGRL

-343 LHTGLT
+343 LHTGLSKT
-349 KSNQDP
+349 NQDP
-355 EKLHRKHQKRLN
+355 KKLHCKHQKRLN

-372 VNDIA
+372 VNGIA
-377 QALASLATDY
+377 QALASLAADY

-402 VNRMNESFKDWL
+402 VNRMNESLKDWV
-414 GCKLFA
+414 GCKLFG
-420 VYQGKSIQN
+420 VYRGKPIQN

-447 SLEYMAW
+447 SFEYMVW

-466 FFEDVI
+466 FSEDTTATPSHITHFFE
-472 STPRYITDFFDE
+472 E

-505 ENFQKGHQKPE
+505 ENFQKNHQKLE
-516 SLKQFSTKFIEHKQ
+516 SLKQLSTQFIEHKQ
-530 QDEEYI
+530 QDEDYI
-536 DNLAYYCN
+536 DNLAYCRD
-544 DQLAYP
+544 DQSDYP
-550 DKVARILNET
+550 DVVAQILNEI

-573 HQILTQKRFNEI
+573 HQILTQRKFSII
-585 AKVTAAYKDNE
+585 AKVTEGYAKNV
-596 FVRNLTHKFYKLN
+596 FVQHIARQLYTRG
-609 PEKYLTNHYQLKG
+609 PEKYLESKHVLKG
-622 PQASK
+622 SQASK
-627 LLCSTLKEVQK
+627 LLCSTFKTVQK

-643 MKSIIKAYLIKGMSF
+643 MKSIIKANLIKGMRYDHALDVF
-658 DDITDSIKIEESKAL
+658 EIDESKAL
-673 NYLATYFDVIDRNK
+673 NFIASYFDVIDRNK

-702 GGFEYLHLKDWQSK
+702 GGFEYLHLKDWQGK
-716 HLVPKEPFIMDGKT
+716 HLVPKEPLVMDGKT

-735 GATNMIRKGTEQEF
+735 GATNMIRKATQEEIDELF
-749 DRLYG
+749 D

>member
-1 MLYGVLMSK
+1 MPYGVLMSK
-10 KELQLCHNQ
+10 IALQLSVNQ
-19 YLTSFGIKIEPNKF
+19 YLTSFGIKIEPNKS
-33 TFLVAPTGA
+33 TFLVAPTGV

-51 LKAQFKLVLILVPT
+51 LKAQFKFVLILVPT

-93 NPDETIRKFK
+93 NPDDSLRKFK
-103 GAIVA
+103 GVIVA
-108 TYDKSDK
+108 TYDKFDK
-115 IFQLLSNSQKK
+115 IIQLMSNSQKK
-126 EAILVIDEA
+126 EALLVIDEA

-157 KRSIPTSLFLTA
+157 KRSISTSLFLTA

-180 IEIDQEIYVK
+180 IEIDQEIFVK
-190 HQNSPVRDIRVTSLP
+190 HKNPPVRDIRVTSLP
-205 KGDQYT
+205 NGDQYT
-211 AIAIIEQKVIGLLKT
+211 AIAIIEHKVRELIK
-226 SDASKGKCGKTIIVR
+226 SSASSKGKCGKTIIVR
-241 INSRD
+241 VNSRD

-271 NQSEVKKVFE
+271 NQSEVKAVFE

-286 TGIDIVFTT
+286 TGVDIVFTT

-324 EMVQFIGRL
+324 ELVQFIGRL

-343 LHTGLT
+343 LHTGLSKT
-349 KSNQDP
+349 NQDP
-355 EKLHRKHQKRLN
+355 KKLHCKHQNRLN

-372 VNDIA
+372 VNGIA
-377 QALASLATDY
+377 QALASLAADY

-402 VNRMNESFKDWL
+402 VNRMNESLKDWV

-420 VYQGKSIQN
+420 VYQGKPIQN

-447 SLEYMAW
+447 SFEYMVW

-466 FFEDVI
+466 FCEDTTA
-472 STPRYITDFFDE
+472 TPSYITHFFDE

-492 YAESINPALKIFL
+492 YAESIDPALKIFL
-505 ENFQKGHQKPE
+505 ENFQKVYQKPE
-516 SLKQFSTKFIEHKQ
+516 SLKQLSTQFIERKQ
-530 QDEEYI
+530 QDEDYI
-536 DNLAYYCN
+536 DDLAYYCN

-550 DKVARILNET
+550 DKVAQILNET

-585 AKVTAAYKDNE
+585 VKVTAAYKDNE

-609 PEKYLTNHYQLKG
+609 PERYLTNQYQLKG

-627 LLCSTLKEVQK
+627 LLCRTLRAVQK

-643 MKSIIKAYLIKGMSF
+643 MKSIIKAYLIKGMSYDF
-658 DDITDSIKIEESKAL
+658 DSDVFKIDESKAL
-673 NYLATYFDVIDRNK
+673 NFIASYFDVIDRNK

-716 HLVPKEPFIMDGKT
+716 HLAPKEPFIMDGKT

-735 GATNMIRKGTEQEF
+735 GSTNMLRKGTVEELDEIF
-749 DRLYG
+749 G

>member
-1 MLYGVLMSK
+1 MSK

-19 YLTSFGIKIEPNKF
+19 YLTSLGIKIEPNQS
-33 TFLVAPTGA
+33 TFLVAPTGG

-51 LKAQFKLVLILVPT
+51 LKAQFKFVLILVPT

-71 LQHEYSEKTK
+71 LQHEYSGKAK
-81 VISEYLFFCANE
+81 AISEYLFFCANE

-103 GAIVA
+103 GVIVA
-108 TYDKSDK
+108 TYDKFDRIIK
-115 IFQLLSNSQKK
+115 LMTDPQKK
-126 EAILVIDEA
+126 AALLVIDEA
-135 HKLYSAGSFRDEAL
+135 HKLYSAGSFRDDAL
-149 TPIIWHLQ
+149 TPVIWHLQ
-157 KRSIPTSLFLTA
+157 KRSIATSLFLTA

-180 IEIDQEIYVK
+180 IEIDQEIFVK
-190 HQNSPVRDIRVTSLP
+190 HQNPPVRDIRVTSLP
-205 KGDQYT
+205 NGDQYT
-211 AIAIIEQKVIGLLKT
+211 AIAVIEQKVRELIKS
-226 SDASKGKCGKTIIVR
+226 SDSSKGECGKTIIVR
-241 INSRD
+241 VNSRD

-271 NQSEVKKVFE
+271 NQSEVKAVFE

-286 TGIDIVFTT
+286 TGVDIVFTT

-312 SVFILGKQAHVE
+312 SVFVLGKQAHVE
-324 EMVQFIGRL
+324 ELVQFIGRL

-343 LHTGLT
+343 LHTDLS
-349 KSNQDP
+349 KSDQDP
-355 EKLHRKHQKRLN
+355 EKQHRKHLKRLD

-377 QALASLATDY
+377 QALASLADDY
-387 KFDFQDNDKPNIYDK
+387 KFDFQDNDKPSVYDK
-402 VNRMNESFKDWL
+402 VNRMNESFKDWFD
-414 GCKLFA
+414 CKLFA

-434 SALYLIDASYFYS
+434 SALYLIDASYLYS
-447 SLEYMAW
+447 SFEYMAW

-466 FFEDVI
+466 FCEDTT
-472 STPRYITDFFDE
+472 STPSYITHFFDE

-505 ENFQKGHQKPE
+505 EHFQKGHKKPE
-516 SLKQFSTKFIEHKQ
+516 SIKGLSTQFIEHKQ
-530 QDEEYI
+530 RDEEYI
-536 DNLAYYCN
+536 DNLAYYSN

-550 DKVARILNET
+550 DKVAQILNET

-573 HQILTQKRFNEI
+573 YQILTQKRFSAIVKVADGYAKNVFVQHI
-585 AKVTAAYKDNE
+585 AKQ
-596 FVRNLTHKFYKLN
+596 FYMRS
-609 PEKYLTNHYQLKG
+609 PEKYLENKYELKG

-627 LLCSTLKEVQK
+627 LLCSTFKAVQK

-643 MKSIIKAYLIKGMSF
+643 MKSIIKANLIKGMRYDYALDLF
-658 DDITDSIKIEESKAL
+658 EIDDSKAL
-673 NYLATYFDVIDRNK
+673 NFLATYFDVIDRNK

-716 HLVPKEPFIMDGKT
+716 HLVPKETFVMDGKT
-730 YDAYT
+730 YDAYI
-735 GATNMIRKGTEQEF
+735 GATNMIRKGSVEELDEMF
-749 DRLYG
+749 G

>member
-1 MLYGVLMSK
+1 MSK
-10 KELQLCHNQ
+10 IALQLSVNQ
-19 YLTSFGIKIEPNKF
+19 YLTSFGIKIEPNKS

-93 NPDETIRKFK
+93 NPDDSLRKFK
-103 GAIVA
+103 GVIVA
-108 TYDKSDK
+108 TYDKFDK
-115 IFQLLSNSQKK
+115 IIQLMSNSQKK
-126 EAILVIDEA
+126 SALLVIDEA
-135 HKLYSAGSFRDEAL
+135 HKLYSAGSFRDDAL
-149 TPIIWHLQ
+149 TPVIWHLQ

-180 IEIDQEIYVK
+180 IDIDQEIYVK
-190 HQNSPVRDIRVTSLP
+190 HQNPPVRDIRVTSLP

-211 AIAIIEQKVIGLLKT
+211 AIAIIEQKVKGLLKT
-226 SDASKGKCGKTIIVR
+226 SDLSKGKCGKTIIVR

-271 NQSEVKKVFE
+271 NQSEVKAVFE

-286 TGIDIVFTT
+286 TGVDIVFTT

-324 EMVQFIGRL
+324 ELVQFIGRL

-343 LHTGLT
+343 LHTDLSKT
-349 KSNQDP
+349 NQDP
-355 EKLHRKHQKRLN
+355 KKLHCKHQKRLN

-372 VNDIA
+372 VNGIA
-377 QALASLATDY
+377 QALASLADEF
-387 KFDFQDNDKPNIYDK
+387 KFDLHDNDKPNIYDK
-402 VNRMNESFKDWL
+402 VNRMNESLKDWV

-420 VYQGKSIQN
+420 VYRGKPIQN

-447 SLEYMAW
+447 SFEYMVW

-466 FFEDVI
+466 FSEDTTA
-472 STPRYITDFFDE
+472 TPSHITHFFDE

-516 SLKQFSTKFIEHKQ
+516 SLKQFSTQFIEHKQ

-536 DNLAYYCN
+536 DHLAYYSN
-544 DQLAYP
+544 DQPAYP
-550 DKVARILNET
+550 DKVAQILNET

-573 HQILTQKRFNEI
+573 HQILNQKSFSAILKVADGYAKNVFVQHI
-585 AKVTAAYKDNE
+585 AKQ
-596 FVRNLTHKFYKLN
+596 FYLRN
-609 PEKYLTNHYQLKG
+609 PERYLDNKHILKG

-627 LLCSTLKEVQK
+627 LLCSTFKAVQK

-643 MKSIIKAYLIKGMSF
+643 MKSIIKANLIKGMSYDF
-658 DDITDSIKIEESKAL
+658 DSDVFKIDESKAL
-673 NYLATYFDVIDRNK
+673 NFIASYFDVIDRNK

-702 GGFEYLHLKDWQSK
+702 GGFEYLHLKDWQGK
-716 HLVPKEPFIMDGKT
+716 HLVPKEPFVMDGKT

-735 GATNMIRKGTEQEF
+735 GATNMIRKGSVEELDEMF
-749 DRLYG
+749 G

>member
-10 KELQLCHNQ
+10 IALQLSVNQ
-19 YLTSFGIKIEPNKF
+19 YLTSFGIKIEPNKS

-51 LKAQFKLVLILVPT
+51 LKAQFKFVLILVPT

-71 LQHEYSEKTK
+71 LQHEYSGKTK

-93 NPDETIRKFK
+93 NPDDSLRKFK
-103 GAIVA
+103 GVIVA
-108 TYDKSDK
+108 TYDKFDR
-115 IFQLLSNSQKK
+115 IIRLMTDSQKK
-126 EAILVIDEA
+126 AALLVIDEA
-135 HKLYSAGSFRDEAL
+135 HKLYSAGSFRDDAL
-149 TPIIWHLQ
+149 TPVIWHLQ

-180 IEIDQEIYVK
+180 IDIDQEIYVT
-190 HQNSPVRDIRVTSLP
+190 HQNPPVRDIRVTSLP
-205 KGDQYT
+205 NGDQYT
-211 AIAIIEQKVIGLLKT
+211 AIAIIEQKVKGLLKT
-226 SDASKGKCGKTIIVR
+226 SDSSKGKCCKTIIVR
-241 INSRD
+241 VNSRD

-271 NQSEVKKVFE
+271 NQSEVKAVFE

-286 TGIDIVFTT
+286 TGVDIVFTT

-324 EMVQFIGRL
+324 ELVQFIGRL

-343 LHTGLT
+343 LHTDLSKT
-349 KSNQDP
+349 NQDP
-355 EKLHRKHQKRLN
+355 KKLHCKHQKRLN

-372 VNDIA
+372 VNGIA
-377 QALASLATDY
+377 QALASLADEF
-387 KFDFQDNDKPNIYDK
+387 KFDLHDNDKPNIYDK
-402 VNRMNESFKDWL
+402 VNRMNESLKDWV

-420 VYQGKSIQN
+420 VYRGKPIQN

-447 SLEYMAW
+447 SFEYMVW

-466 FFEDVI
+466 FSEDTTA
-472 STPRYITDFFDE
+472 TPSHITHFFDE
-484 QKVNADKA
+484 QKINADKA
-492 YAESINPALKIFL
+492 YAESIDPALKIFL
-505 ENFQKGHQKPE
+505 ENFQRGLKKPE
-516 SLKQFSTKFIEHKQ
+516 SLKQLSTQFIEHKQ

-536 DNLAYYCN
+536 DHLAYYCN

-550 DKVARILNET
+550 DKVAKILNEI

-573 HQILTQKRFNEI
+573 YQILTQKRFSEI
-585 AKVTAAYKDNE
+585 VKVTAAYKDNE
-596 FVRNLTHKFYKLN
+596 FVRNLTHKFYKLT

-627 LLCSTLKEVQK
+627 LLCSTLRTVQK

-643 MKSIIKAYLIKGMSF
+643 MKSIIKAYLIKGMSYDF
-658 DDITDSIKIEESKAL
+658 DSDVFKIDESKAL
-673 NYLATYFDVIDRNK
+673 NFIATYFDVIDRNK

-735 GATNMIRKGTEQEF
+735 GETNMIRKASQEEIDELF
-749 DRLYG
+749 D

>member
-1 MLYGVLMSK
+1 MSK
-10 KELQLCHNQ
+10 KELQLCLNE
-19 YLTSFGIKIEPNKF
+19 YLTSFCIKVEPNKS

-51 LKAQFKLVLILVPT
+51 LKAQFKFVLILVPT

-71 LQHEYSEKTK
+71 LQHQYSRKSK
-81 VISEYLFFCANE
+81 IISEYLFFCANE

-103 GAIVA
+103 GVIVA
-108 TYDKSDK
+108 TYDKFDRIIK
-115 IFQLLSNSQKK
+115 LMTDSQKK
-126 EAILVIDEA
+126 AALLVIDEA
-135 HKLYSAGSFRDEAL
+135 HKLYSAGSFRDDAL
-149 TPIIWHLQ
+149 TPVIWHLQ

-180 IEIDQEIYVK
+180 IEIVQEIFVK
-190 HQNSPVRDIRVTSLP
+190 HQNPPVRNIKVTSLP
-205 KGDQYT
+205 NGDQYT
-211 AIAIIEQKVIGLLKT
+211 AIAIIEQKVKELIKL
-226 SDASKGKCGKTIIVR
+226 SDSPKGRCGKTIIVR
-241 INSRD
+241 VNSRD

-271 NQSEVKKVFE
+271 KQSEVKEVFE
-281 TQKIP
+281 KQKIP
-286 TGIDIVFTT
+286 TGVDIVFTT

-312 SVFILGKQAHVE
+312 SVFVLGKQAHVE
-324 EMVQFIGRL
+324 ELVQFIGRL

-343 LHTGLT
+343 LHTGISRTNRSAEQLHT
-349 KSNQDP
+349 KH
-355 EKLHRKHQKRLN
+355 LKRLN
-367 DFITR
+367 DFIIR

-377 QALASLATDY
+377 NALASLAEDY
-387 KFDFQDNDKPNIYDK
+387 KFDFQDNEKPSIYDK
-402 VNRMNESFKDWL
+402 VNRMNESFKDWFD
-414 GCKLFA
+414 CKLFA

-447 SLEYMAW
+447 SFEYMAW

-466 FFEDVI
+466 FSENTTATPSHITHFFE
-472 STPRYITDFFDE
+472 E
-484 QKVNADKA
+484 QKVSADKA
-492 YAESINPALKIFL
+492 YAESIYPALKIFL
-505 ENFQKGHQKPE
+505 EHFQKNHQKPE
-516 SLKQFSTKFIEHKQ
+516 SLKQLSTQFIEHKQ
-530 QDEEYI
+530 QDEDYI
-536 DNLAYYCN
+536 DHLAYCRD
-544 DQLAYP
+544 DQSDYP
-550 DKVARILNET
+550 DVVAQILNEI

-573 HQILTQKRFNEI
+573 HQILTQKKFSAI
-585 AKVTAAYKDNE
+585 AKVTDGYAKNV
-596 FVRNLTHKFYKLN
+596 FVQHIAKQLYTRG
-609 PEKYLTNHYQLKG
+609 PEKYLKSKHVLKG

-627 LLCSTLKEVQK
+627 LLCSTFKTVQK

-643 MKSIIKAYLIKGMSF
+643 MKSIIKANLIKGMRYDHALDLF
-658 DDITDSIKIEESKAL
+658 EIDASKAL
-673 NYLATYFDVIDRNK
+673 NFLATYFDVIDRNK

-702 GGFEYLHLKDWQSK
+702 GGFEYLHLKEWQSK

-735 GATNMIRKGTEQEF
+735 GATNMIRKATQEEIDELF
-749 DRLYG
+749 G

>member
-1 MLYGVLMSK
+1 MSK
-10 KELQLCHNQ
+10 IALQLSVNQ
-19 YLTSFGIKIEPNKF
+19 YLTSFGIKIEPNKS

-93 NPDETIRKFK
+93 NPDDSLRKFK
-103 GAIVA
+103 GVIVA
-108 TYDKSDK
+108 TYDKFDK
-115 IFQLLSNSQKK
+115 IILLMSNSQKK
-126 EAILVIDEA
+126 SALLVIDEA
-135 HKLYSAGSFRDEAL
+135 HKLYSAGSFRDDAL
-149 TPIIWHLQ
+149 TPVIWHLQ

-169 TKTTELFDQLK
+169 TKTTELFDQLE
-180 IEIDQEIYVK
+180 IDIDQEIYVK
-190 HQNSPVRDIRVTSLP
+190 HQNPPVRDIRVTSLP
-205 KGDQYT
+205 NGDQYT
-211 AIAIIEQKVIGLLKT
+211 AIAIIEQKVKGLLKT
-226 SDASKGKCGKTIIVR
+226 SDSSKGKCGKTIIVR

-271 NQSEVKKVFE
+271 NQSEVKAVFE

-312 SVFILGKQAHVE
+312 SVFILDKKAHVE
-324 EMVQFIGRL
+324 ELVQFIGRL

-355 EKLHRKHQKRLN
+355 EKLHLKHHKRLN

-372 VNDIA
+372 VNGIA
-377 QALASLATDY
+377 QALASLAEDY

-466 FFEDVI
+466 FCEDTTA
-472 STPRYITDFFDE
+472 TPSYITDFFDE

-516 SLKQFSTKFIEHKQ
+516 SLKQLSTKFIEHKQ
-530 QDEEYI
+530 QDDDYI

-544 DQLAYP
+544 DQIAYP
-550 DKVARILNET
+550 DKVAQILNET
-560 VYLAQHIGNIHDI
+560 VYLAQHIGNLHDI

-585 AKVTAAYKDNE
+585 AKVTEGYAKNV
-596 FVRNLTHKFYKLN
+596 FVQHIARQLYTRG
-609 PEKYLTNHYQLKG
+609 PEKYLESKHVLKG
-622 PQASK
+622 SQASK
-627 LLCSTLKEVQK
+627 LLCSTFKTVQK

-643 MKSIIKAYLIKGMSF
+643 MKSIIKANLIKGMRYDHALDVF
-658 DDITDSIKIEESKAL
+658 EIDESKAL
-673 NYLATYFDVIDRNK
+673 NFLATYFDVIDRNK

-702 GGFEYLHLKDWQSK
+702 GGFEYLHLKDWQNK

-735 GATNMIRKGTEQEF
+735 GETNMIRKATQEEIDELF
-749 DRLYG
+749 G

>member
-1 MLYGVLMSK
+1 MSK
-10 KELQLCHNQ
+10 IALQLSVNQ
-19 YLTSFGIKIEPNKF
+19 YLTSFGIKIEPNKS

-93 NPDETIRKFK
+93 NPDDSLRKFK
-103 GAIVA
+103 GVIVA
-108 TYDKSDK
+108 TYDKFDK
-115 IFQLLSNSQKK
+115 IIQLMSNSQKK
-126 EAILVIDEA
+126 SALLVIDEA
-135 HKLYSAGSFRDEAL
+135 HKLYSAGSFRDDAL
-149 TPIIWHLQ
+149 TPVIWHLQ

-180 IEIDQEIYVK
+180 IDIDQEIYVT
-190 HQNSPVRDIRVTSLP
+190 HQNPPVRDIRVTSLP

-211 AIAIIEQKVIGLLKT
+211 AIAIIEQKVKGLLKT
-226 SDASKGKCGKTIIVR
+226 SDLSKGKCGKTIIVR

-271 NQSEVKKVFE
+271 NQSEVKAVFE

-286 TGIDIVFTT
+286 TGVDIVFTT

-324 EMVQFIGRL
+324 ELVQFIGRL

-343 LHTGLT
+343 LHTDLSKT
-349 KSNQDP
+349 NQDP
-355 EKLHRKHQKRLN
+355 KKLHCKHQKRLN

-372 VNDIA
+372 VNGIA
-377 QALASLATDY
+377 QALASLADEF
-387 KFDFQDNDKPNIYDK
+387 KFDLHDNDKPNIYDK
-402 VNRMNESFKDWL
+402 VNRMNESLKDWV

-420 VYQGKSIQN
+420 VYRGKPIQN

-447 SLEYMAW
+447 SFEYMAW

-466 FFEDVI
+466 FSEDTTATPSHITHFFE
-472 STPRYITDFFDE
+472 E
-484 QKVNADKA
+484 QKVDADKA

-516 SLKQFSTKFIEHKQ
+516 SLKHLSTQFIEHKQ

-536 DNLAYYCN
+536 DHLAYYSN
-544 DQLAYP
+544 DQPAYP
-550 DKVARILNET
+550 DKVAQILNET

-573 HQILTQKRFNEI
+573 HQILNQKSFSAILKVADGYAKNVFVQHI
-585 AKVTAAYKDNE
+585 AKQ
-596 FVRNLTHKFYKLN
+596 FYLRN
-609 PEKYLTNHYQLKG
+609 PERYLDNKHILKG

-627 LLCSTLKEVQK
+627 LLCSTFKAVQK

-643 MKSIIKAYLIKGMSF
+643 MKSIIKANLIKGMSYDF
-658 DDITDSIKIEESKAL
+658 DSDVFKIDESKAL
-673 NYLATYFDVIDRNK
+673 NFIASYFDVIDRNK

-702 GGFEYLHLKDWQSK
+702 GGFEYLHLKDWQGK
-716 HLVPKEPFIMDGKT
+716 HLVPKEPFVMDGKT

-735 GATNMIRKGTEQEF
+735 GATNMIRKGSVEELDEMF
-749 DRLYG
+749 G

>member
-1 MLYGVLMSK
+1 MSK
-10 KELQLCHNQ
+10 IALQLSVNQ
-19 YLTSFGIKIEPNKF
+19 YLTSFGIKIEPNKS

-93 NPDETIRKFK
+93 NPDDSLRKFK
-103 GAIVA
+103 GVIVA
-108 TYDKSDK
+108 TYDKFDK
-115 IFQLLSNSQKK
+115 IIQLMSNSQKK
-126 EAILVIDEA
+126 SALLVIDET
-135 HKLYSAGSFRDEAL
+135 HKLYSAGSFRDDAL
-149 TPIIWHLQ
+149 TPVIWHLQ

-180 IEIDQEIYVK
+180 IDIDQEIYVK
-190 HQNSPVRDIRVTSLP
+190 HQNPPVRDIRVTSLP

-211 AIAIIEQKVIGLLKT
+211 AIAIIEQKVKGLLKT
-226 SDASKGKCGKTIIVR
+226 SDLSKGKCGKTIIVR

-271 NQSEVKKVFE
+271 NQSEVKAVFE

-286 TGIDIVFTT
+286 TGVDIVFTT

-324 EMVQFIGRL
+324 ELVQFIGRL

-343 LHTGLT
+343 LHTDLSKT
-349 KSNQDP
+349 NQDP
-355 EKLHRKHQKRLN
+355 KKLHCKHQKRLN

-372 VNDIA
+372 VNGIA
-377 QALASLATDY
+377 QALASLADEF
-387 KFDFQDNDKPNIYDK
+387 KFDLHDNDKPNIYDK
-402 VNRMNESFKDWL
+402 VNRMNESLKDWV

-420 VYQGKSIQN
+420 VYRGKPIQN

-447 SLEYMAW
+447 SFEYMAW

-466 FFEDVI
+466 FSEDTTATPSHITHFFE
-472 STPRYITDFFDE
+472 E
-484 QKVNADKA
+484 QKVDADKA

-516 SLKQFSTKFIEHKQ
+516 SLKHLSTQFIEHKQ

-536 DNLAYYCN
+536 DHLAYYSN
-544 DQLAYP
+544 DQPAYP
-550 DKVARILNET
+550 DKVAQILNET

-573 HQILTQKRFNEI
+573 HQILNQKSFSAILKVADGYAKNVFVQHI
-585 AKVTAAYKDNE
+585 AKQ
-596 FVRNLTHKFYKLN
+596 FYLRN
-609 PEKYLTNHYQLKG
+609 PERYLDNKHILKG

-627 LLCSTLKEVQK
+627 LLCSTFKAVQK

-643 MKSIIKAYLIKGMSF
+643 MKSIIKANLIKGMSYDF
-658 DDITDSIKIEESKAL
+658 DSDVFKIDESKAL
-673 NYLATYFDVIDRNK
+673 NFIASYFDVIDRNK

-702 GGFEYLHLKDWQSK
+702 GGFEYLHLKDWQGK
-716 HLVPKEPFIMDGKT
+716 HLVPKEPFVMDGKT

-735 GATNMIRKGTEQEF
+735 GATNMIRKGSVEELDEMF
-749 DRLYG
+749 G